1 MADIFELFKK
11 ISTSSSSSNTPVKFL
26 VAGLGNP
33 GKEYEHTRHNAGFLS
48 IDYIAVQKG
57 IKTDRV
63 RFNALTATCEIAG
76 VGVLLIKP
84 QTFMNLSG
92 KAVAEAARFYKIAP
106 ENIIVISDDTS
117 FEVGKLR
124 VRRNGSAGGHNGLKS
139 INECIGNEAY
149 PRIKVGVGKKPHP
162 EYDLADWVLSNFTSD
177 ELKKLDEIYPKVLS
191 GVEKIILGD
200 VEGAMQICNAK

>member
-11 ISTSSSSSNTPVKFL
+11 ISTSSELGNTPIKFL
-26 VAGLGNP
+26 VVGLGNP
-33 GKEYEHTRHNAGFLS
+33 GKDYEHTRHNAGFLS
-48 IDYIAVQKG
+48 IDCIAAQKG
-57 IKTDRV
+57 VKIDRAK
-63 RFNALTATCEIAG
+63 FNALTAVCEIAG

-84 QTFMNLSG
+84 QTFMNRSG
-92 KAVAEAARFYKIAP
+92 KAVAEAARFYKIAS

-149 PRIKVGVGKKPHP
+149 PRIKVGVGKKPHS
-162 EYDLADWVLSNFTSD
+162 EYDLADWVLSNFNEE
-177 ELKKLDEIYPKVLS
+177 ELKKLDEIYPRVLL

-200 VEGAMQICNAK
+200 IEGAMQICNAK